1 MSYFKRSPNGESNK
15 FLTRL
20 GALTWTLIY
29 GGLLTLILGLWVES
43 GDDDT
48 SWLLVTAGT
57 VAAAAG
63 VALIYVRSR
72 MKGQP

>member
-1 MSYFKRSPNGESNK
+1 MSYFERSPDGESNK

-20 GALTWTLIY
+20 DALTWTLIY
-29 GGLLTLILGLWVES
+29 GGLLTPILGLWVES

-57 VAAAAG
+57 VAAATG
-63 VALIYVRSR
+63 IVLIYVRSR
-72 MKGQP
+72 IKGQP